1 MRHSLEA
8 SATLMNHLI
17 DQLDAITPTA
27 LSGSVVRTEGLVA
40 SVAGLPAPVGALVEI
55 DRLSGAPIWGEVIG
69 FREASTLV
77 YPLGDMTGIRHGS
90 RVRLVKTSRYL
101 SVGKALLGRVINAH
115 GRAVDGRSM
124 PPLADRVPLD
134 RRPPAAVERPRIERT
149 LSTGVRVL
157 DGLLTCGVGQRLG
170 IFAGSG
176 VGKSVLLGMMAR
188 YTSADVNV
196 IGLIGERGRE
206 VNEFIERDLGPTG
219 LARSV
224 VVVATSDEPALMR
237 VQAAMTA
244 TAVAEHFRDQGL
256 NVLLTMDSL
265 TRFAMAQREIGLA
278 AGEPPTTKG
287 YPPSVFALLPRL
299 VERTGRSLKG
309 SITAFYSVLVEGDD
323 TNDPVADA
331 VRSLIDGHCVLSR
344 RIAGRGHYP
353 AVDLLES
360 ISRLMNDIVTPEH
373 RQAAQVIRELLAV
386 YRDHEDLISIGAYR
400 SGANPQVDTA
410 IAMRDEI
417 QRYLRQAIEEKSSVE
432 QARTQLLALANQC
445 QVARPAAKPATAA
458 PVAASVPRKP

>member
-1 MRHSLEA
+1 MNRLLE
-8 SATLMNHLI
+8 
-17 DQLDAITPTA
+17 QLAAVSPTAIT
-27 LSGSVVRTEGLVA
+27 GSVVRTEGLVA
-40 SVAGLPAPVGALVEI
+40 AVAGFPAPVGALVEI
-55 DRLSGAPIWGEVIG
+55 ERQAGAPVPAEVIG

-77 YPLGDMTGIRHGS
+77 YPLGDMTGVRHGS
-90 RVRLVKTSRYL
+90 RVHLVRTSRYMA
-101 SVGKALLGRVINAH
+101 VGSGLLGRVINAQ
-115 GRAVDGRSM
+115 GVAVDGRST
-124 PPLADRVPLD
+124 LSLTDRVSLD
-134 RRPPAAVERPRIERT
+134 RRGPAAVDRPRIDQS
-149 LSTGVRVL
+149 LSTGVRIL

-206 VNEFIERDLGPTG
+206 VNEFVERDLGPAG

-224 VVVATSDEPALMR
+224 VVVATSDEPALVR
-237 VQAAMTA
+237 VQAAMAT
-244 TAVAEHFRDQGL
+244 TAVAEYFRDQGK
-256 NVLLTMDSL
+256 NVLLMMDSL

-278 AGEPPTTKG
+278 AGEPPTSKG

-299 VERTGRSLKG
+299 VERTGRSNRG

-331 VRSLIDGHCVLSR
+331 VRGLLDGHCVLSR

-360 ISRLMNDIVTPEH
+360 ISRLMNDIVPAEH
-373 RQAAQVIRELLAV
+373 RQAAQTIRELLAV

-400 SGANPQVDTA
+400 QGANPLVDTA
-410 IAMRDEI
+410 IAMRDDI
-417 QRYLRQAIEEKSSVE
+417 QRFLRQAIEEKSSVD
-432 QARTQLLALANQC
+432 QARKEMLALAKQC
-445 QVARPAAKPATAA
+445 QSVRPAAKGA
-458 PVAASVPRKP
+458 PGAEAVPPVVKR